1 MNDDARL
8 FAHVA
13 QERAARVLALSFAL
27 FAVGAWAFFDR
38 PGPALAL
45 ALLAGAYNLARP
57 GPSPDLDRVT
67 GR

>member
-1 MNDDARL
+1 MNDDARI

-13 QERAARVLALSFAL
+13 QERAARVLALAFAVFAL
-27 FAVGAWAFFDR
+27 GAWAFGHS
-38 PGPALAL
+38 GPALAL
-45 ALLAGAYNLARP
+45 ALMGGAANLARP